1 MQFPL
6 WNGNDPHTAQEH
18 NMVQAIDLSSSA
30 SGAPAIS
37 LASISTMSAPA
48 AGALQAQ
55 LEQYQRQ
62 LSDCVNCSSAST
74 PEGKQE
80 IVEISRKISG
90 LKHVIEASHSK
101 AASASPLPQ
110 VEQTTLAEKAP
121 STLPHPGFH
130 ATGVNSVHQGF
141 QSVHNQYSSD
151 AAKPVVAA
159 NLTLGVN
166 VDVYS

>member
-1 MQFPL
+1 
-6 WNGNDPHTAQEH
+6 
-18 NMVQAIDLSSSA
+18 MVQAIDLSSSA

-37 LASISTMSAPA
+37 LASISTTSAPA

-130 ATGVNSVHQGF
+130 ATGVNSVQQGL